1 MSSTQ
6 FGFSIWQYTGYLGFF
21 VFRYVVYALAFS
33 MAAYLIKK
41 YLHREMPFY
50 PALLA
55 GIFTGF
61 LAVGIPFPLDSPA
74 SRNNMYHFFTI
85 TAISWIICIV
95 QYKRHANDALPLR
108 KAVFAVSPL
117 LAAQGVLG
125 VWCLVLK
132 YDVEAS
138 LGSTAPSTFC
148 AFMERNMELL
158 WGMIYAAVG
167 IFIVTALL
175 LVRCLPQCKAAKSI
189 VLL

>member
-21 VFRYVVYALAFS
+21 VFRYVVYALAFTV
-33 MAAYLIKK
+33 AAYVIKK
-41 YLHREMPFY
+41 YLHRELIFY

-85 TAISWIICIV
+85 TAISWLICIV

-138 LGSTAPSTFC
+138 LGSAAPSVFC

-158 WGMIYAAVG
+158 WSLIYAAVG
-167 IFIVTALL
+167 ICIITALL
-175 LVRCLPQCKAAKSI
+175 RICRKTPYQTEAVI
-189 VLL
+189 E